1 MGYTSSVHFVRFV
14 SGRFVIAMVKT
25 VTHEVQTTVG
35 AYLKEIPG
43 ALGAMD
49 FEVRGNRVV
58 AHSEDG
64 TVIINLTYEGER
76 HLGSLDLPMTKVE
89 IVCVG
94 FTDGQA
100 DAFLKH
106 YDQQMLRSGGG

>member
-1 MGYTSSVHFVRFV
+1 
-14 SGRFVIAMVKT
+14 MVKT

-43 ALGAMD
+43 ALGTMD
-49 FEVRGNRVV
+49 YEVRGNRVV
-58 AHSEDG
+58 AHSADG

-89 IVCVG
+89 VVCVG
-94 FTDGQA
+94 FSDEKA
-100 DAFLKH
+100 EAFLKH
-106 YDQQMLRSGGG
+106 YDQQMLRTGGG

>member
-1 MGYTSSVHFVRFV
+1 
-14 SGRFVIAMVKT
+14 MVKT

-43 ALGAMD
+43 AIGAMD
-49 FEVRGNRVV
+49 YEVRGNRIV
-58 AHSEDG
+58 AHAADG

-89 IVCVG
+89 IICVG
-94 FTDGQA
+94 FSDAQA
-100 DAFLKH
+100 DAFLQN
-106 YDQQMLRSGGG
+106 YDEQMMRMGGG

>member
-1 MGYTSSVHFVRFV
+1 
-14 SGRFVIAMVKT
+14 MVKT

-35 AYLKEIPG
+35 AYLKEVPG

-49 FEVRGNRVV
+49 FEVRGTRVI
-58 AHSEDG
+58 AHSDEG

-76 HLGSLDLPMTKVE
+76 HLGSLNLPMTKVE

-94 FTDGQA
+94 FSDDAA

-106 YDQQMLRSGGG
+106 YDQEMMRGGGG